1 MENKKQ
7 SLIEKELAKTDEERI
22 KDCMNLI
29 VSGSLLGVV
38 GVVAGILMEFVI
50 AAVIGVLIGG
60 FLVYMGYHDLQIIK
74 ANMKQQ
80 GKHRSQK
87 TKGMTKT
94 MKMLL
99 CAAGIIVLAVGYVV
113 YSELTHLYYREG
125 NYADHKCSYSYG
137 YNNCPKDA
145 VCKVKYYSSIYYY
158 CDEHAGFGKDFV
170 TTIKG
175 YEETRKSEKDSDG
188 AHDSSI
194 GGLCKSCGKQ
204 YEAGD
209 EAGNYMN
216 IAKTGMCK
224 NCYNNFNDLKGFLD

>member
-1 MENKKQ
+1 MDNKKP
-7 SLIEKELAKTDEERI
+7 SLVEKELAKTDEEHIR
-22 KDCMNLI
+22 DCMNLI

-38 GVVAGILMEFVI
+38 GIAAGILMEFVI

-74 ANMKQQ
+74 ANMKRK

-99 CAAGIIVLAVGYVV
+99 CVASIVVLVIGYLV
-113 YSELTHLYYREG
+113 YDELTYLSYKEG
-125 NYADHKCSYSYG
+125 NYSNYECSYDYCS
-137 YNNCPKDA
+137 DEA
-145 VCKVKYYSSIYYY
+145 VLKVKYFNSTKYY
-158 CDEHAGFGKDFV
+158 CDKHADFGKELVESAKINIENADNHNSDFEGEGV
-170 TTIKG
+170 
-175 YEETRKSEKDSDG
+175 
-188 AHDSSI
+188 
-194 GGLCKSCGKQ
+194 CKSCGRQ

-209 EAGNYMN
+209 AAGNYMN